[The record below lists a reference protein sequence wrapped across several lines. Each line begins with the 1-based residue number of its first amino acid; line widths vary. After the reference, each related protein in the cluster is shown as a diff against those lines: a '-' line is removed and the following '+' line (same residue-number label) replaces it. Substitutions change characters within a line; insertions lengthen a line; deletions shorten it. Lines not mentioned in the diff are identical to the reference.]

1 MFHDV
6 SFVYS
11 KFCQS
16 VLKGVRERRSRRSKG
31 VRERRSK
38 GVHERRSKGGTWMAE
53 EHVMTIESR
62 PLTVSGVTFRVYW
75 NSSIMTS
82 LVTCHHDSKNNK
94 RD

>member
-1 MFHDV
+1 
-6 SFVYS
+6 
-11 KFCQS
+11 
-16 VLKGVRERRSRRSKG
+16 
-31 VRERRSK
+31 
-38 GVHERRSKGGTWMAE
+38 MAE

-82 LVTCHHDSKNNK
+82 LVTCHHHDSKNNN